1 MFNPWAV
8 LRRTNSTELGFMG
21 VSFFTGLAV
30 AFLVPVFSLF
40 LSDEI
45 RVRPLLVGLFFTANA
60 VVGVLIGQVLAYFSD
75 KMQDRKRLIVGCGIA
90 GVLGGLLYAFDR
102 HYWVL
107 ISLGVVLMSLCSAMT
122 PQLFALSREYTDSQN
137 KQAVTFSTVMRAQFS
152 LAWVFG
158 PPLAFFILAHFNYTK
173 LFFGV
178 AVLYVVCVG
187 IIIRFLPNIERHNHG
202 QTRQSTSI
210 LRNKPLMLVS
220 LGTFF
225 LWTCNSMYLM
235 VMPLYITNEL
245 HWSQNVAGWLM
256 GLTAG
261 LEIPVM
267 ITAGRYSLRVG
278 NHRLMIVSACAAVCF
293 YAALLV
299 IHEPVAMFL
308 IQILNAL
315 FIGISAG
322 IGISYF
328 QDLLPGYAGQATTLF
343 TNCLR
348 CGGIVAGMLAGVIM
362 EWFQYQGV
370 FLCSVVL
377 CCAAVL
383 AMTRIRHTPAA
394 S

>member
-60 VVGVLIGQVLAYFSD
+60 VVGVVVGQILAYFSD
-75 KMQDRKRLIVGCGIA
+75 KMQDRKRLIVACGFA

-158 PPLAFFILAHFNYTK
+158 PPLAFFILARFSYTK
-173 LFFGV
+173 LFCGV

-187 IIIRFLPNIERHNHG
+187 IIMRFLPNIQRHTQG
-202 QTRQSTSI
+202 GTRPSTSI
-210 LRNKPLMLVS
+210 LRNKPLMLLS

-245 HWSQNVAGWLM
+245 HWSQDVAGWLM

-278 NHRLMIVSACAAVCF
+278 NHRLMVVSACSAVLF
-293 YAALLV
+293 YGALLM

-383 AMTRIRHTPAA
+383 AMVRIRHAPVA
-394 S
+394 